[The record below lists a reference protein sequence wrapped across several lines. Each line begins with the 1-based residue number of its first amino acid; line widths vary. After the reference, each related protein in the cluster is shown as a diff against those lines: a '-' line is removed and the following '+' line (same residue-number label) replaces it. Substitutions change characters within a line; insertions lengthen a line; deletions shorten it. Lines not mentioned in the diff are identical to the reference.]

1 MAFLLDLV
9 ASHFT
14 VSGSV
19 CGYVVQGSFVVGLF
33 LTFSAQTWG
42 APLKSALVIL
52 LGEKKLTC
60 VSWGPLSNSSSGRPT
75 KCHST
80 GQPTYGYLWLL
91 STSMRLSPKTRCWHW
106 NFTFHPYS
114 ALGLS
119 PSRWR
124 QQRWSPTEG
133 KLKHPICKR
142 SFLVWM
148 QALDHSAAACSSC
161 FYVALGT
168 WMSLP
173 WAKTTLYCSAVFV
186 ISFGWGQIDGCPLWN

>member
-1 MAFLLDLV
+1 MYFWALLPRPE
-9 ASHFT
+9 
-14 VSGSV
+14 
-19 CGYVVQGSFVVGLF
+19 QP
-33 LTFSAQTWG
+33 
-42 APLKSALVIL
+42 PLKPALVIL
-52 LGEKKLTC
+52 PGEKKLIY

-80 GQPTYGYLWLL
+80 GQPTYGYLWL
-91 STSMRLSPKTRCWHW
+91 SPKTRSWHW

-124 QQRWSPTEG
+124 QQRWSPTER

-148 QALDHSAAACSSC
+148 QALDHFAAACSSSFC
-161 FYVALGT
+161 GALVT

-173 WAKTTLYCSAVFV
+173 WAKVHS
-186 ISFGWGQIDGCPLWN
+186 PL